1 MSAQSVRLTNNE
13 YSTNSMAEIRFN
25 KMPKTCSR
33 IKTVALTYSI
43 GNIESA
49 EKDLWMTIHDHIE
62 YQLHYMLSQRTVATE
77 AGQSISK
84 F

>member
-49 EKDLWMTIHDHIE
+49 EKDLWMKI
-62 YQLHYMLSQRTVATE
+62 
-77 AGQSISK
+77 
-84 F
+84 